1 MREIALM
8 NLSVSDFYFY
18 GGMALCVVCL
28 IMILVLIPVFAKKRK
43 KLIREIE
50 SGDKKQRGDR
60 A

>member
-1 MREIALM
+1 MM